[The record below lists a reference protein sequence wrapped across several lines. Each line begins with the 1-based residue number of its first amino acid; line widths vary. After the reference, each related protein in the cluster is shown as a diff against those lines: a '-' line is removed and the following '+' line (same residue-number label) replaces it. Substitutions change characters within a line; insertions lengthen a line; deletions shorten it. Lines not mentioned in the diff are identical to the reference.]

1 MLDAQSKAKKNF
13 EAEEAVVGFDAKE
26 FIRSKSVYLPGSEEG
41 LKKQREIRFYTPLG
55 IGVRVSKPQEF
66 REAWLKESARLA
78 LDFNIHQKRPLYS
91 SHELKEQLLLRRAIP
106 FCDQLVQ
113 SVQSLVDSIFVTYV
127 ILPPEKIP
135 TVKVGGYKC
144 PEIDVPTQAFLRNLG
159 PMFSYIT
166 AWSYF
171 GIPRGEAGIHVD
183 GFNSKWT
190 PAWSDL
196 CKQPIPPK
204 VFPHGDECN
213 PFVNAADLFAF
224 LTDAKLYTSKLKLL
238 PPDVEKIWSNYKFK
252 VEVHFLDDKVLSKYS
267 WKTEDHIDVTEYL
280 ARPMTF
286 LLIDQIEKLALA
298 APTEAPL
305 EEQPKFRDLV
315 RKLEPYVAALTYA
328 LQKGGGIQSYGGTV
342 DAAKVRDG
350 DTLVYIGTDS
360 KKAAYALADMCDVV
374 VVSGK
379 EMRKMVLKK

>member
-1 MLDAQSKAKKNF
+1 M
-13 EAEEAVVGFDAKE
+13 
-26 FIRSKSVYLPGSEEG
+26 
-41 LKKQREIRFYTPLG
+41 
-55 IGVRVSKPQEF
+55 
-66 REAWLKESARLA
+66 
-78 LDFNIHQKRPLYS
+78 
-91 SHELKEQLLLRRAIP
+91 
-106 FCDQLVQ
+106 
-113 SVQSLVDSIFVTYV
+113 
-127 ILPPEKIP
+127 
-135 TVKVGGYKC
+135 
-144 PEIDVPTQAFLRNLG
+144 
-159 PMFSYIT
+159 
-166 AWSYF
+166 
-171 GIPRGEAGIHVD
+171 
-183 GFNSKWT
+183 
-190 PAWSDL
+190 